1 MDKVTY
7 EVKAQDLV
15 HNIVAKSLPYKPTFY
30 DTAWVLM
37 LSKPHNE
44 NITDLA
50 FPESFDFLLNHQQA
64 NGSWSTCDS
73 EEDAILNTLAATLS
87 IQRRCSRL
95 SPDHEDFL
103 AILKA
108 RVSKAVTF
116 LRTYMTVWEPEA
128 GTHDTFDILAPALL
142 DMLEHEGTTIEF
154 PGRASLMA
162 LNKARFLDFDAQ
174 TLCGTERTPMLY
186 FLEAFA
192 GLVVCEKLKKHTVSG
207 AIMQPP
213 ASTAAYLMGLAIWDK
228 DSEAYLRNA
237 IQAAGNTGGV
247 PAVFPCNTLETAIV
261 GEILHNLHRGCSTY
275 IHTGHRDSNRE
286 WLF

>member
-7 EVKAQDLV
+7 EVKAHDLV
-15 HNIVAKSLPYKPTFY
+15 QNLVTKSLPYKPTFY
-30 DTAWVLM
+30 DTAWVSM
-37 LSKPHNE
+37 LPEPHIE
-44 NITDLA
+44 STTDLA
-50 FPESFDFLLNHQQA
+50 FPEAFEFLLNHQQA

-87 IQRRCSRL
+87 IHRRCSTL
-95 SPDHEDFL
+95 SPDHEAFV

-116 LRTYMTVWEPEA
+116 LHSKMADWEPEA
-128 GTHDTFDILAPALL
+128 GTHGSFEILAPALL

-154 PGRASLMA
+154 PGRPSLMA
-162 LNKARFLDFDAQ
+162 LNKARLLNFDAQ

-192 GLVVCEKLKKHTVSG
+192 GLVDCKNLKKHTVSG
-207 AIMQPP
+207 AIMQSP
-213 ASTAAYLMGLAIWDK
+213 ASTAAYLMGLEIWDK

-237 IQAAGNTGGV
+237 IQAAGNSGGL
-247 PAVFPCNTLETAIV
+247 PAVFPCNKLEIAIV
-261 GEILHNLHRGCSTY
+261 GGIFHNQHRG
-275 IHTGHRDSNRE
+275 
-286 WLF
+286 